1 MEEHGILVPY
11 DKLSEDVLLNLMKSF
26 IERDGTDYGAQ
37 ELSEETKLKRLKKSL
52 QQKRSYISYD
62 PDTESLS
69 IISDKEAKDFGLL

>member
-37 ELSEETKLKRLKKSL
+37 ELSEETKLNRLKKSL